1 MCNKTTSESR
11 TLGDKTRTHTTHT
24 HIHTRRL
31 LQVLLD
37 ELHEAGKL
45 HSMSLWMDLYHII
58 SQDVRFNN
66 MLGQPGVYRDL
77 FYLSRCVAD
86 AHPRRTLVAS
96 SIAYLRKPRRSR
108 VL

>member
-1 MCNKTTSESR
+1 M
-11 TLGDKTRTHTTHT
+11 
-24 HIHTRRL
+24 

-66 MLGQPGVYRDL
+66 MLGQPGKQVFLEILNTLLSVKLNVLCALTYDKSGVLKCLYKICPVPSHVYNR
-77 FYLSRCVAD
+77 
-86 AHPRRTLVAS
+86 
-96 SIAYLRKPRRSR
+96 
-108 VL
+108 